1 MKKFL
6 IITGLSGAGK
16 STALKSLEDIG
27 FFCVDNLPLVLIP
40 QFIDVI
46 SPFSKKVESVAIVV
60 DIREKK
66 FLQQIE
72 STIEFLKKRDIDYD
86 IIYLEAQEEVILRR
100 YSETRRIHPLGNI
113 KEGIK
118 IEESVLLPLK
128 ENAKHIID
136 TSHMTVH
143 MVRDAITAIYG
154 PKRAFYINIIAFGFR
169 YGLPQNADLVLD
181 VRFLPNP
188 YFHPE
193 LKNHTGIDRNVKEFL
208 LNKDITR
215 KFLRRVIS
223 LLNFLV
229 PHYQREAKIYLT
241 IGIGCTGGRHRSIV
255 IADYLGNYLSKK
267 GYNAKIIHRDVGKG
281 VFGDGA

>member
-1 MKKFL
+1 VRKFL
-6 IITGLSGAGK
+6 VITGLSGAGK

-27 FFCVDNLPLVLIP
+27 FFCVDNLPIVLIP

-46 SPFSKKVESVAIVV
+46 SPLSKKVENVAIVV
-60 DIREKK
+60 DIREKN

-72 STIEFLKKRDIDYD
+72 STIEFLKKKDIDYD
-86 IIYLEAQEEVILRR
+86 IIYLEAQEEIILRR

-143 MVRDAITAIYG
+143 MIRDEITALYG
-154 PKRAFYINIIAFGFR
+154 PKRAFYINVIAFGFR
-169 YGLPQNADLVLD
+169 YGLPQNADLILD

-193 LKNHTGIDRNVKEFL
+193 LKNYTGIDRNVKEFL
-208 LNKDITR
+208 LSKDITHR
-215 KFLRRVIS
+215 FLRRTTS
-223 LLNFLV
+223 FLNFLI
-229 PHYQREAKIYLT
+229 PYYQKEAKIYLT
-241 IGIGCTGGRHRSIV
+241 IGIGCTGGKHRSIV
-255 IADYLGNYLSKK
+255 IADYLGNYLVKK
-267 GYNAKIIHRDVGKG
+267 RYNSKIIYRDIGNRE
-281 VFGDGA
+281 